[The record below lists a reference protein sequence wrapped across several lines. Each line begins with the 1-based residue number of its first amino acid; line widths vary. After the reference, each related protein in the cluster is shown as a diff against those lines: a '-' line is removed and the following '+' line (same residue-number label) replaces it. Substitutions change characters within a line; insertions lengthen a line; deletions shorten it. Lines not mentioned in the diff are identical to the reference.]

1 MNATRNIFSCTG
13 MKARRQTMILNDE
26 RTGGK
31 IFLWGVV
38 EVMEPDMQDFAQ
50 TEPFIKRIETEDGG
64 LPLSVSWI
72 VDYIELEKPFLKN
85 PQEDYSIDGQT
96 VRFMGETR
104 VLEPNEDCSLI
115 LSMDELE
122 KNNLHV
128 VLPKRNC
135 TGYLNVWL
143 DQARNTEALVNGNT
157 QIQKFISEL
166 TLSEMGYDL
175 CLYPHHL
182 GNLYLLSY
190 HPVFRTIDLTCSTE
204 PTGLFVRFN
213 LRKNSDETFV
223 IRVEDYHHQG
233 LCIGEWKFK
242 VNANDRYV
250 FLPLPSEPNNL
261 SISIADET
269 GNLVYKRTGIRFI
282 KGFSVNV
289 SIGNEKRPAPQR
301 KVRPENYFG
310 SQRTRI
316 EKPKTEKDNTII
328 LGGRAKDHD
337 EAMNEARSWINDVL
351 RSANER
357 CYLIDPFFRAED
369 FVTFIS
375 SVTEIRA
382 NINILISDAMLD
394 KESAGRLMRVID
406 DYNQKRG
413 GEQVVRC
420 RISKGERKLHSRM
433 VATEKD
439 AWLISTSFREFGKSP
454 LSIVKMPDDQ
464 VKSNRKHLDQMWLDG
479 ENTMKLE
486 DYVGN

>member
-1 MNATRNIFSCTG
+1 MTRNVYSCSG
-13 MKARRQTMILNDE
+13 MKARRQTLILNDE

-31 IFLWGVV
+31 VFLWGMV
-38 EVMEPDMQDFAQ
+38 EVMEPDMQDFKQ
-50 TEPFIKRIETEDGG
+50 GEPYSKQVVTEGEP

-72 VDYIELEKPFLKN
+72 VDYIELERNFLKN
-85 PQEDYSIDGQT
+85 PQRGYSIDGQT

-115 LSMDELE
+115 QSMDELE

-135 TGYLNVWL
+135 TGFLNVWL

-157 QIQKFISEL
+157 QIQKSISEL
-166 TLSEMGYDL
+166 TLSEIGYDL

-190 HPVFRTIDLTCSTE
+190 HPVFRTIDLTCSAE

-233 LCIGEWKFK
+233 LCIGEWSFK
-242 VNANDRYV
+242 VNANERFV

-261 SISIADET
+261 SVSITDEA
-269 GNLVYKRTGIRFI
+269 GCLVYKRMGIRFI
-282 KGFSVNV
+282 KSISVNI
-289 SIGNEKRPAPQR
+289 STGKEKLTPPQR
-301 KVRPENYFG
+301 RVRAENYFG
-310 SQRTRI
+310 TQSKRI
-316 EKPKTEKDNTII
+316 VKPKVQEDRTIV
-328 LGGRAKDHD
+328 LGGRVKDHE
-337 EAMNEARSWINDVL
+337 EAMNEARSWISDVL
-351 RSANER
+351 RCANEW
-357 CYLIDPFFRAED
+357 CYLIDPFFRADD

-375 SVTEIRA
+375 PVTDLRA

-394 KESAGRLMRVID
+394 NESAGKLLRVID
-406 DYNQKRG
+406 DYNEKRG

-439 AWLISTSFREFGKSP
+439 AWMISTSFREFGKSP

-464 VKSNRKHLDQMWLDG
+464 VKSNRRHLEQMWLDH

>member
-1 MNATRNIFSCTG
+1 MTRNVCSCSG
-13 MKARRQTMILNDE
+13 MKARRQTLILNDE

-38 EVMEPDMQDFAQ
+38 EVMESDMQDFRQ
-50 TEPFIKRIETEDGG
+50 TEPCTKLIETEDGG

-72 VDYIELEKPFLKN
+72 VDYIELEKDFLKN
-85 PQEDYSIDGQT
+85 PQEEYRIDRQT
-96 VRFMGETR
+96 VRFIGETR
-104 VLEPNEDCSLI
+104 VLEPNENCALI
-115 LSMDELE
+115 LPMDELE

-143 DQARNTEALVNGNT
+143 DQNRNTEALVNGNT
-157 QIQKFISEL
+157 QIQKAISEL

-190 HPVFRTIDLTCSTE
+190 HPVFRTVDLTCSAE
-204 PTGLFVRFN
+204 PTGLFVRFY
-213 LRKNSDETFV
+213 LRKNSDETFT

-233 LCIGEWKFK
+233 LCIGEWEFK
-242 VNANDRYV
+242 INVNDRFV

-261 SISIADET
+261 SISILD
-269 GNLVYKRTGIRFI
+269 GGGCLVYNRSGIRFI

-289 SIGNEKRPAPQR
+289 SIGKEKRPAPQR

-310 SQRTRI
+310 SQRTRT
-316 EKPKTEKDNTII
+316 EKPKPQEDRMII
-328 LGGRAKDHD
+328 LGGRAKDKE
-337 EAMNEARSWINDVL
+337 EAINEARSWIADVL

-357 CYLIDPFFRAED
+357 CYLIDPFFRADD

-375 SVTEIRA
+375 PVTEIRA

-394 KESAGRLMRVID
+394 KDNAGRLLRVID

-413 GEQVVRC
+413 GEQMVRC

-439 AWLISTSFREFGKSP
+439 AWMISTSFREFGKSP

-464 VKSNRKHLDQMWLDG
+464 VKLNRKHLEQMWLDN

>member
-1 MNATRNIFSCTG
+1 M
-13 MKARRQTMILNDE
+13 LNDR
-26 RTGGK
+26 RTDGK

-38 EVMEPDMQDFAQ
+38 EVMEPDMQDFRQ
-50 TEPFIKRIETEDGG
+50 TVPYTKQIEAEDGG

-72 VDYIELEKPFLKN
+72 VDYIELDNHFLRN
-85 PQEDYSIDGQT
+85 PQDGYSIDGQT

-115 LSMDELE
+115 LPMDELE

-143 DQARNTEALVNGNT
+143 DQARNTETLVNGNT
-157 QIQKFISEL
+157 QIQKAISEL
-166 TLSEMGYDL
+166 TLSEVGYDL

-190 HPVFRTIDLTCSTE
+190 HPVFRTIDLTCSAE

-213 LRKNSDETFV
+213 LRRNSDETLV

-233 LCIGEWKFK
+233 LCIGEWIFK
-242 VNANDRYV
+242 VNANERFV

-261 SISIADET
+261 SVCITDEA
-269 GNLVYKRTGIRFI
+269 GCLVYKRTGIRFI
-282 KGFSVNV
+282 KSISVNI
-289 SIGNEKRPAPQR
+289 SAGKEKLTPPQR

-316 EKPKTEKDNTII
+316 EKPKQEEDRTII
-328 LGGRAKDHD
+328 LGGRAKDKE
-337 EAMNEARSWINDVL
+337 EAMNEARSWISDVL

-357 CYLIDPFFRAED
+357 CYLIDPFFRADD

-375 SVTEIRA
+375 PVTEIRA

-394 KESAGRLMRVID
+394 NESAGKLLRVID

-439 AWLISTSFREFGKSP
+439 AWMISTSFREFGKSP

-464 VKSNRKHLDQMWLDG
+464 VKSNRKHLEQMWLDN